1 MKSATP
7 AVAAM
12 CGLVLAPALVV
23 VIFAAGGSPAAAAGP
38 GGIGTGLRRGS
49 VLAQYAALVIQAGS
63 MCAAA
68 PPSIIASQIEQE
80 SAWNPKAVSS
90 MGAQGISQFMPT
102 TWPSWS
108 LPGQSPFDPS
118 AAIPAQGRF
127 DCALA
132 QDMIAAQ
139 QAGRLP
145 ASLTATQLM
154 LAAYNAGPGAVLG
167 AGGIPSNGQTPGYV
181 TRIIAGAA
189 RYADTTGATLPA
201 GSGLQPRI
209 VAAAMSQIGVPY
221 AWDGGTFT
229 GPSRGL
235 CVPGAAANDCNVVG
249 FDCSGLVLFAAYQ
262 ASDGRLRLSHL
273 VQDEI
278 DTATPIPRS
287 ALQPGDLIAFTD
299 PGLPLRQSHH
309 IGIYLGDNQMV
320 DAPESG
326 ALVRVDDLT
335 TSYYRSQQWQT
346 ARLS

>member
-1 MKSATP
+1 M
-7 AVAAM
+7 
-12 CGLVLAPALVV
+12 
-23 VIFAAGGSPAAAAGP
+23 
-38 GGIGTGLRRGS
+38 
-49 VLAQYAALVIQAGS
+49 QAGS

-68 PPSIIASQIEQE
+68 QPSVIASQIEQE
-80 SAWNPKAVSS
+80 SAWNPNAVSRK
-90 MGAQGISQFMPT
+90 GAQGISQFMPG
-102 TWPSWS
+102 TWTSWS
-108 LPGQSPFDPS
+108 LPGQSPFDPA

-132 QDMIAAQ
+132 QEMTVAQ

-145 ASLTATQLM
+145 VSLTATQLM

-189 RYADTTGATLPA
+189 AYADTTGASLPTW
-201 GSGLQPRI
+201 SGLQARI
-209 VAAAMSQIGVPY
+209 LAAAMSQVGVPY

-262 ASDGRLRLSHL
+262 ASDGRLQLLHL

-278 DTATPIPRS
+278 DAATVIPQS
-287 ALQPGDLIAFTD
+287 ALEPGDLIAFTD

-309 IGIYLGDNQMV
+309 IGIYLGSNQMV

-326 ALVRVDDLT
+326 ALVRVDDLA

>member
-1 MKSATP
+1 VRSGIP
-7 AVAAM
+7 AVAAA
-12 CGLVLAPALVV
+12 CGLVMAPVVVV
-23 VIFAAGGSPAAAAGP
+23 VIFAGGGLPAATAGP
-38 GGIGTGLRRGS
+38 GGTGAGLRTGS
-49 VLAQYAALVIQAGS
+49 VPAQYAALVIHAGS

-80 SAWNPKAVSS
+80 SAWNPNAVSGK
-90 MGAQGISQFMPT
+90 GAQGISQFMPS

-118 AAIPAQGRF
+118 AAIPAQGRL

-132 QDMIAAQ
+132 QDMTAAR

-154 LAAYNAGPGAVLG
+154 LAAYNAGPRAVLG
-167 AGGIPSNGQTPGYV
+167 AGGTPNNGQTPGYV

-189 RYADTTGATLPA
+189 RYADTTGASLPT
-201 GSGLQPRI
+201 GSGLPPRI
-209 VAAAMSQIGVPY
+209 VAAAMSQVGVPY

-278 DTATPIPRS
+278 DAATLILRS
-287 ALQPGDLIAFTD
+287 ALEPGDLIAFTD